1 MQADMARFILLSVFK
16 VLEAR
21 AVSTLGLNQIIQ
33 GLGLQSGNSLTQISV
48 KYINNKKVCFK

>member
-1 MQADMARFILLSVFK
+1 MQADMARFILLSVVK

>member
-48 KYINNKKVCFK
+48 KYINNKKVYFK